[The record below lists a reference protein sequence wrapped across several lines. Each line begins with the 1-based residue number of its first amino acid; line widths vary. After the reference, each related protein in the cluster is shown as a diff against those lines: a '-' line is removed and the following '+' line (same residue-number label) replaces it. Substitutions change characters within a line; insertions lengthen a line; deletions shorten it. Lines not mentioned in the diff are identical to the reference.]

1 MNWKDKVAMSMAPM
15 ILLGIALLAV
25 AGGGVIIKMA
35 SVADTRM
42 QRQSPAFATAEHR

>member
-15 ILLGIALLAV
+15 ILLGIALLAL
-25 AGGGVIIKMA
+25 AGGGVILKMA

-42 QRQSPAFATAEHR
+42 HEQSPAFAAAGHR